1 MKQKYNWHSFMVASI
16 LLGLFFFVGATT
28 QVKAIQ
34 AYGVTTEGLF
44 VRFDTDRPNVVNVVS
59 TSVSGL
65 QSGERILGIDFR
77 PANGQLYAVSSLSRI
92 YTINLSTGAAT
103 PVGFLSQPLNSATNV
118 GFDFNPTVDRIRIV
132 TDNEQNLR
140 ANPNDGSSVA
150 DGMLAFAT
158 GDTNVGKN
166 PNIVGS
172 AYTNSFQSA
181 TTTELYGIDS
191 NLDILVRQNPANDG
205 RLLTV
210 GSLGFNTTDR
220 VGFDIDAQTNIAYA
234 TLTITSP
241 SVGNVPALFTIN
253 LATGAATFAG
263 NIDANI
269 TAFAVVPSPR
279 IQVPNFTGYAL
290 TLNQQLIQF
299 NTINPNVAVRT
310 VPISGLLAGQTLRG
324 IDFRPATGQL
334 FGFGSTDSI
343 GSLYTINPR
352 TGVATFIGNIN
363 EDSAGSD
370 FGFDFNPTVDR
381 IRIVNNVEKNLRV
394 NPANA
399 SVTRDGTLVYAAGD
413 ANFGKDPYITA
424 AAYTNSFAG
433 ATTTTLYDIDANQD
447 TLVQQ
452 DPANDGT
459 LKTVGNLGF
468 DITRHAGFDIASGNR
483 GFVALQINGSPGS
496 TFYSINLMTGGLGFV
511 GNFGTTSPVISLAFV
526 SGATA
531 TNRLDFDGDA
541 RADYALFR
549 PSTGQYLIRNSA
561 DGTTRTVK
569 FGQATTDIQTPGD
582 YDGDGLTD
590 IAVYRR
596 DNSTFYV
603 LRSSDNTG
611 NELQV
616 PFGNRGDEP
625 VARDYDGDGRT
636 DFAVVRRSGG
646 NLTWFI
652 LNSATGNVR
661 QEQFGLA
668 SDFVAPG
675 DYDGDG
681 RFDLAVYRGDANG
694 LGFFIYKESS
704 TGNVKTVRFGLASD
718 LVVPGD
724 YDGDGKTDFALVR
737 EGNPYTW
744 FILRSS
750 DFGVTIVQ
758 FGQKPQFEVQNDY
771 DGDGRT
777 DIATYDPRT
786 GQFFVLRSTG
796 RSTDSDGGVTTV
808 NFGTAGDYPIANY
821 DVH

>member
-1 MKQKYNWHSFMVASI
+1 MKQKYNWHSYLVASI
-16 LLGLFFFVGATT
+16 LLGLFFFVGAAT

-34 AYGVTTEGLF
+34 AYGVTAEGLF
-44 VRFDTDRPNVVNVVS
+44 VRFDTDAPNIVTVVR
-59 TSVSGL
+59 TSVGGL

-92 YTINLSTGAAT
+92 YTINITTGVAT
-103 PVGFLSQPLNSATNV
+103 PVGFLSVPLNSATNV

-140 ANPNDGSSVA
+140 VNPNDGSSVN
-150 DGMLAFAT
+150 DGTLAFAT
-158 GDTNVGKN
+158 GDTNAGRN

-172 AYTNSFQSA
+172 AYTNSFAGAVSTA
-181 TTTELYGIDS
+181 LYGIDS
-191 NLDILVRQNPANDG
+191 NLDILVRQDPANDG

-210 GSLGFNTTDR
+210 GPLGFNTTER
-220 VGFDIDAQTNIAYA
+220 VGFDIDARTGTAFA
-234 TLTITSP
+234 TLTVGTSP
-241 SVGNVPALFTIN
+241 ALVSIS
-253 LATGAATFAG
+253 LSTGTATFRG

-269 TAFAVVPSPR
+269 TSFALVPSTVV
-279 IQVPNFTGYAL
+279 QVPNFSGYAL

-299 NTINPNVAVRT
+299 NSTNPNVGVRT
-310 VPISGLLAGQTLRG
+310 VPITGLLAGQTLRG

-334 FGFGSTDSI
+334 FGFGSTGTI

-352 TGVATFIGNIN
+352 TGVATFIGNVN
-363 EDSAGSD
+363 ADSTGND

-381 IRIVNNVEKNLRV
+381 IRIVNEQEKNLRV
-394 NPANA
+394 NPNDAT
-399 SVTRDGTLVYAAGD
+399 VTQDGTLVYAAGD
-413 ANFGKDPYITA
+413 PNFGRDPYITA
-424 AAYTNSFAG
+424 AAYTNSFQG
-433 ATTTTLYDIDANQD
+433 ATTTALYDIDANQD

-452 DPANDGT
+452 DPANAGT
-459 LKTVGNLGF
+459 LRTVGNLGF
-468 DITRHAGFDIASGNR
+468 DITRYAGFDIASGNR
-483 GFVALQINGSPGS
+483 GFVALQANGSTNSG
-496 TFYSINLMTGGLGFV
+496 FYTINLMTGALGFV
-511 GNFGTTSPVISLAFV
+511 GTFGTSSPVISLAFV

-561 DGTTRTVK
+561 NGTTRTVT
-569 FGQATTDIQTPGD
+569 FGQASTDIQTPGD

-616 PFGNRGDEP
+616 QFGQRGDEP

-636 DFAVVRRSGG
+636 DFAVVRRTGG
-646 NLTWFI
+646 NLVWFI
-652 LNSATGNVR
+652 MNSTNGNVR

-681 RFDLAVYRGDANG
+681 RFDLAVYRGDSNG

-737 EGNPYTW
+737 EGNPFTW

-750 DFGVTIVQ
+750 DLGVTIIQ

-786 GQFFVLRSTG
+786 SQFFVLRSTG
-796 RSTDSDGGVTTV
+796 RSTDADGGITTV
-808 NFGTAGDYPIANY
+808 NFGQSGDYPIANY

>member
-1 MKQKYNWHSFMVASI
+1 MKQKYKWHSYIVASV
-16 LLGLFFFVGATT
+16 LLGLFFFVGMTE
-28 QVKAIQ
+28 VKAAT
-34 AYGVTTEGLF
+34 AYGITTEGLF
-44 VRFDTDRPNVVNVVS
+44 VRFDTNQPNVVNVVS

-65 QSGERILGIDFR
+65 QPDERIIGIDFR
-77 PANGQLYAVSSLSRI
+77 PATGQLFALGSLSRI
-92 YTINLSTGAAT
+92 YTINLNTGAAT
-103 PVGFLSQPLNSATNV
+103 LVGILSEPLNSLNV
-118 GFDFNPTVDRIRIV
+118 GFDFNPAVDRIRIV

-140 ANPNDGSSVA
+140 VNPNDGSSIR

-158 GDTNVGKN
+158 GDANAGRDPNV
-166 PNIVGS
+166 VGA
-172 AYTNSFQSA
+172 AYTNNFAGA
-181 TTTELYGIDS
+181 TTTILYDIDS
-191 NLDILVRQNPANDG
+191 RLDVLLRQDPANSG
-205 RLLTV
+205 TLITV
-210 GSLGFNTTDR
+210 GSLGVDTSNR
-220 VGFDIDAQTNIAYA
+220 VGFDFDSQTGTAFA
-234 TLTITSP
+234 TLTVNGFPTLY
-241 SVGNVPALFTIN
+241 AIN
-253 LATGAATFAG
+253 LATGAATFRG

-269 TAFAVVPSPR
+269 TSFSVVPTQ
-279 IQVPNFTGYAL
+279 IQPTPNFVGYAL
-290 TLNQQLIQF
+290 TNNQQLIQF
-299 NTINPNVAVRT
+299 NTTNPNNAIRT
-310 VPISGLLAGQTLRG
+310 VPITGLLSGQALAG

-334 FGFGSTDSI
+334 FGFGTSGTI

-352 TGVATFIGNIN
+352 TGVATFVGNIN
-363 EDSAGSD
+363 TNTTGLD

-381 IRIVNNVEKNLRV
+381 IRIVNDQERNLRV
-394 NPANA
+394 NPNNA
-399 SVTRDGTLVYAAGD
+399 AVTVDGTLVYAAGD
-413 ANFGKDPYITA
+413 VNFGKDPFISA
-424 AAYTNSFAG
+424 AAYTNSFQG
-433 ATTTTLYDIDANQD
+433 ATTTELYDIDANQD
-447 TLVQQ
+447 TLVLQN
-452 DPANDGT
+452 PANDGT
-459 LKTVGNLGF
+459 LTTVGNLGF
-468 DITRHAGFDIASGNR
+468 DITRNAGFDIASGNR
-483 GFVALQINGSPGS
+483 AFAALQINGSTS
-496 TFYSINLMTGGLGFV
+496 SNFYSINLSTGAPRFLGTFA
-511 GNFGTTSPVISLAFV
+511 TTSPVISVAFV

-561 DGTTRTVK
+561 TGTTRTVT
-569 FGQATTDIQTPGD
+569 FGQANTDIQTPGD

-616 PFGNRGDEP
+616 TFGNRGDEP

-636 DFAVVRRSGG
+636 DFAVVRRTGG
-646 NLTWFI
+646 NLVWFI

-796 RSTDSDGGVTTV
+796 RSTDSDGGITTV